1 MSVPRGSRFA
11 VVLAFAALLTRPA
24 AAESMALSADIQVPL
39 LLRVLA
45 YDRRLEAKAGSD
57 LVIGIIH
64 DPADKDSAKAADEIS
79 STLYQFTKPPSPKTV
94 KKLPIKYFL
103 IEYTKPADLEAFV
116 KAKGINMLYV
126 TPGISRALP
135 DIIKLSQNRHL
146 TTTTGVPDYVR
157 KGVAVG
163 IGERQN
169 RPQILVNVC
178 STKLEGSEF
187 DASLLRIATVVCQ

>member
-1 MSVPRGSRFA
+1 MSVPCGTRFA
-11 VVLAFAALLTRPA
+11 VVLAFVAILTRPA

-39 LLRVLA
+39 LLRILA
-45 YDRRLEAKAGSD
+45 YDRRFEAKAGSD

-64 DPADKDSAKAADEIS
+64 DPADKDSARAADEIS
-79 STLYQFTKPPSPKTV
+79 STLYKWRGKPV

-135 DIIKLSQNRHL
+135 DIIKLSQSRHL

-169 RPQILVNVC
+169 RPQILVNLC
-178 STKLEGSEF
+178 STKSEGSEF

>member
-1 MSVPRGSRFA
+1 MTGPCGSRFA

-39 LLRVLA
+39 LLKILT
-45 YDRRLEAKAGSD
+45 YDRQLEAKAGSD

-64 DPADKDSAKAADEIS
+64 DPTDKDSAKAADEIA

-135 DIIKLSQNRHL
+135 DIIKLSQSRHL

-169 RPQILVNVC
+169 RPQILVNLC
-178 STKLEGSEF
+178 STKSEGSEF

>member
-1 MSVPRGSRFA
+1 MRRAERRFA
-11 VVLAFAALLTRPA
+11 VVVVMALLFALSRAA
-24 AAESMALSADIQVPL
+24 AAESMAFSAEIQVPL
-39 LLRVLA
+39 LLKILT
-45 YDRRLEAKAGSD
+45 YDRQLEAKAGTD

-64 DPADKDSAKAADEIS
+64 DPADRDSSKAADEIAT
-79 STLYQFTKPPSPKTV
+79 TLYKFAGKTV
-94 KKLPIKYFL
+94 KRLPIKYFL

-126 TPGISRALP
+126 TPGVSRALP
-135 DIIKLSQNRHL
+135 DIIKLSQARHL

-169 RPQILVNVC
+169 KPQILINLPA
-178 STKLEGSEF
+178 SKSEGSEF
-187 DASLLRIATVVCQ
+187 DASLLRIATVVQ